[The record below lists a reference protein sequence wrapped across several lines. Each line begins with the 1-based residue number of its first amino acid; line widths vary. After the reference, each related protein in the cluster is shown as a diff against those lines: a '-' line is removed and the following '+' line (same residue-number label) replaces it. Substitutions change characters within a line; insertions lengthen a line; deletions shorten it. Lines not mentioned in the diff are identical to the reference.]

1 MGRAL
6 ASADGGEV
14 VGLVGWGERLKGGQ
28 GVERGPVDHDR
39 LGVDRPSMD
48 NAVADPHN
56 LQARTVG
63 LEPGVDSVHGVF
75 LRSDLGHGFP
85 FIGDDRAVHV
95 TDEEVGGGADPFEF
109 APVQRE
115 QTSVAD
121 GEHRELDARRAGI
134 EHHDDLCHTSM
145 FLLWRASRRAIAQD
159 AIRLGGLSARLVSAI
174 GTLAPSTMPAPCAR
188 PGTPVV

>member
-1 MGRAL
+1 M
-6 ASADGGEV
+6 
-14 VGLVGWGERLKGGQ
+14 GWGERFEAGQ
-28 GVERGPVDHDR
+28 DFEHPIIDHDR

-48 NAVADPHN
+48 NAVADGHD

-75 LRSDLGHGFP
+75 LRSDLGQGIP
-85 FIGDDRAVHV
+85 LVGDDRAVHV
-95 TDEEVGGGADPFEF
+95 PDEEVGGGADPFEF
-109 APVQRE
+109 APVQPE

-145 FLLWRASRRAIAQD
+145 FLLWRANRRAIAQD

-174 GTLAPSTMPAPCAR
+174 GTLAPSTMPALAPR